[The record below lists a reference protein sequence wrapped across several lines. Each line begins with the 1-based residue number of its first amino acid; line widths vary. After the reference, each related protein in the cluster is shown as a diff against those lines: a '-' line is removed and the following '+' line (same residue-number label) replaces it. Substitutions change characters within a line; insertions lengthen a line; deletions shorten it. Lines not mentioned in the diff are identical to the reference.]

1 MRCFAYAIIYA
12 ACLSFSGGVFAGKWE
27 LQPKLS
33 ASETYFDNITLA
45 SDESGQKN
53 KELVTQLIPGFTL
66 SKQTR
71 RLRISTDYSF
81 GYIKYY
87 GKEFSDRTYNRG
99 SASVNSELI
108 RRHLFLNVN
117 AAISQQVVDPS
128 RAFSTNAAVVS
139 NNQTETRTISLQPRL
154 SNRFAQYA
162 NSDLSYKYTII
173 DYSNSTLD
181 SSQQSI
187 LQYNLNSGRWFKRS
201 NWYVSISDTRSTRS
215 NASRAFLTAR
225 LDYEISRH
233 WKAFLMGRAQ
243 RNDYLQSIPGTSP
256 YYINPE
262 AGLIWTASRK
272 LKMEAGGGAVLNP
285 GDLSNKKIT
294 AEQITWRAV
303 VTVAPSKR
311 TSMVLGRESAFYG
324 DRKYFDMSLRTRRTN
339 WSANYSETLITPQQ
353 LRISSSL
360 GGSGGALG
368 ATTSSLGGGFGAG
381 GGFGGSGFSPTG
393 GGVSSGGA
401 LNRLDTNDVLLRKR
415 LSVSSSI
422 SRRKISLNAN
432 AFLDKGEYQTS
443 KTQDKRYGA
452 SGGVVINLGRVM
464 VLSNQ
469 ASAQRYYFNNGS
481 RADNIY
487 SFSSTLSRQIRKNIS
502 TSLAYQWRKRST
514 NSASV
519 RYTAQQV
526 IAKLDVTF

>member
-1 MRCFAYAIIYA
+1 MRCFAYAIIYVY
-12 ACLSFSGGVFAGKWE
+12 CLLFSGGVFAGKWE

-33 ASETYFDNITLA
+33 VSETYFDNITLA

-66 SKQTR
+66 SKQSR
-71 RLRISTDYSF
+71 RLQISTDYSF

-128 RAFSTNAAVVS
+128 RAFSTSAAVVS

-154 SNRFAQYA
+154 NNRFARYA

-215 NASRAFLTAR
+215 NASRAFLNAR

-243 RNDYLQSIPGTSP
+243 RNNYLQSIPGVSQ

-272 LKMEAGGGAVLNP
+272 LKMEVGGGAVLNP

-294 AEQITWRAV
+294 AEQTTWRAV
-303 VTVAPSKR
+303 VTIAPSKR
-311 TSMVLGRESAFYG
+311 TSMVFGRESAFYG
-324 DRKYFDMSLRTRRTN
+324 DRKYFDMSLRTRRTS

-360 GGSGGALG
+360 GSSGSALGGA
-368 ATTSSLGGGFGAG
+368 TSSLGGGFGS
-381 GGFGGSGFSPTG
+381 SGFSSAG

-415 LSVSSSI
+415 LSISSSI
-422 SRRKISLNAN
+422 SRRKVSLNAN

-469 ASAQRYYFNNGS
+469 ASAQRYFFNNGS

-487 SFSSTLSRQIRKNIS
+487 SFNSTLSRQIRKNIS

-514 NSASV
+514 TSASV